1 MFNCNGLTRRYVLQ
15 GSAALSCLAIMCGPA
30 DAQAAHSVRNVE
42 AYLNA
47 VVAFDKAG
55 GPGKGV
61 ADRPAAVKTLEEM
74 QKLVPAVT
82 LEIAALLKEL
92 AKTGDARA
100 FDADV
105 VEYMQKRK
113 APPRIVEIGKRAGGA
128 VAVLRRTD
136 ALLKADIN
144 DRRKA
149 LGLRR
154 MSATNLLGE
163 FLAALNP
170 MGRAEALE
178 NPCSIVHF
186 WMWATVRTMEKVT
199 GTGNTVSSDLVL
211 ESANKNCN

>member
-1 MFNCNGLTRRYVLQ
+1 MRRQPIVSGMWRPISTR
-15 GSAALSCLAIMCGPA
+15 S
-30 DAQAAHSVRNVE
+30 
-42 AYLNA
+42 
-47 VVAFDKAG
+47 VAFDKAG

-61 ADRPAAVKTLEEM
+61 ADRPAAVKALEEM
-74 QKLVPAVT
+74 QKLAPAVT

-92 AKTGDARA
+92 AKSGDARA

-105 VEYMQKRK
+105 VDYMQKRK

-136 ALLKADIN
+136 ALLKTDIN